1 MRLNSMLGELLVEK
15 GLLSEDELSRAL
27 TEQKE
32 TGEVLGQILIRLGV
46 VSERDLR
53 QILSEQL
60 GMPFLATE
68 DIQPRVDQRLKELI
82 PKELAIEHGILPLEI
97 KDNHLKIACSK
108 MPSVILLDDLRKMTG
123 YEIQTMLANESELKK
138 LLDMFYASSNLME
151 VVTSSEFSKA
161 TESYAQNRPENVKDL
176 DQTIQQADA
185 APVVKLVDMFLKRAL
200 DDRASDIHIEPI
212 HDRISIRYRVDGSL
226 YELPPPPR
234 ELHQALVS
242 RVKILSKLDI
252 AEKRLP
258 QDGSFSI
265 FYKGRKVDVR
275 VSTIPVVSGEKVV
288 MRILD
293 KRVELMNLKSLG
305 FDEKQLALFEEK
317 IQKPYGLIFVTGPTG
332 SGKSTTLYAGLN
344 RRISPKINILT
355 IEDPVEYQING
366 VNQVQ
371 VQSEIGLTFAAGL
384 RAFLRQ
390 DPDVILVGEVRDQET
405 AEICIRAALTGHL
418 VMSTLHTNDSASAVS
433 RLIDIGIK
441 PYLIAGS
448 LLMIVAQRLVRKLC
462 PECKKPDTIDAKMRA
477 DFGITSSVVYKANEK
492 GCKECRN
499 IGYWGRLAIYELLPI
514 DEEIRKVIAQG
525 GEVDAIRKIQKTK
538 EYQTLFQAGIKKVS
552 EGVTSLE
559 EVMSIAY
566 V

>member
-1 MRLNSMLGELLVEK
+1 MRLNSMLGELLIER

-27 TEQKE
+27 SEQKE
-32 TGEVLGQILIRLGV
+32 TGEVLGKVVVRLGFI
-46 VSERDLR
+46 SEKDLR
-53 QILSEQL
+53 KILTEQL
-60 GMPFLATE
+60 GVQFLATE
-68 DIQPRVDQRLKELI
+68 EIQPRLDQRLKELI
-82 PKELAIEHGILPLEI
+82 PKELALEHSILPLEI
-97 KDNHLKIACSK
+97 KDGHLKIACYRL
-108 MPSVILLDDLRKMTG
+108 PSVIVLDDLRKITG
-123 YEIQTMLANESELKK
+123 YEIQTMLAGEEDLKK
-138 LLDMFYASSNLME
+138 LLDLFYASTNLTE

-161 TESYAQNRPENVKDL
+161 TEAYAQNRPENVKDL

-234 ELHQALVS
+234 ELHSALVS

-305 FDEKQLALFEEK
+305 FDEKQRALFEEK

-448 LLMIVAQRLVRKLC
+448 LLMVVAQRLVRKLC
-462 PECKKPDTIDAKMRA
+462 PECKKPDNIDEKTRA
-477 DFGITSSVVYKANEK
+477 DFGITSPLIYKANDK

-499 IGYWGRLAIYELLPI
+499 IGYWGRMAIYELLPI
-514 DEEIRKVIAQG
+514 DEEMRKAISLG
-525 GEVDAIRKIQKTK
+525 GEVDALREIQKK
-538 EYQTLFQAGIKKVS
+538 KGYQTLFQSGIVKVN
-552 EGVTSLE
+552 EGTTSLE

>member
-1 MRLNSMLGELLVEK
+1 MRLNSMLGELLVK
-15 GLLSEDELSRAL
+15 RGLLSEDELGRAL
-27 TEQKE
+27 DEQKE
-32 TGEVLGQILIRLGV
+32 TSEVLGQVLVRLGFIA
-46 VSERDLR
+46 EKDLLKM
-53 QILSEQL
+53 LSEQL
-60 GMPFLATE
+60 GVPFIEA
-68 DIQPRVDQRLKELI
+68 DHIQPRLDQRLKELI
-82 PKELAIEHGILPLEI
+82 PKEIAIEHTVLPLEI
-97 KDNHLKIACSK
+97 VDNHLKLACSK
-108 MPSVILLDDLRKMTG
+108 VPGVIVLDDLRKITG
-123 YEIQTMLANESELKK
+123 YEIQIVLAPEADLKR
-138 LLDMFYASSNLME
+138 LLDLFYSSSNLME

-161 TESYAQNRPENVKDL
+161 TEAYSSGKVESMKDL

-185 APVVKLVDMFLKRAL
+185 APVVKLVDMLLKRAL
-200 DDRASDIHIEPI
+200 DDRASDIHVEPI

-234 ELHQALVS
+234 ELHSAIVS

-275 VSTIPVVSGEKVV
+275 VSTVPVVSGEKVV

-305 FDEKQLALFEEK
+305 FDEKQLALFEDK

-371 VQSEIGLTFAAGL
+371 VQSDIGLTFAAGL

-433 RLIDIGIK
+433 RLVDIGIK

-448 LLMIVAQRLVRKLC
+448 LQMIVAQRLVRKLC
-462 PECKKPDTIDAKMRA
+462 PDCKMPDTIAPQART
-477 DFGITSSVVYKANEK
+477 DFGITATNVYKANDK
-492 GCKECRN
+492 GCKSCRN

-514 DEEIRKVIAQG
+514 DDEMRKVIAAG
-525 GEVDAIRKIQKTK
+525 GDVDTLRDLQKK
-538 EYQTLFQAGIKKVS
+538 KGYSNLFQAGIKKVN
-552 EGVTSLE
+552 EGLTSLE

>member
-1 MRLNSMLGELLVEK
+1 MRLNILLGDLLKNK
-15 GLLSEDELSRAL
+15 GLLSDDELLRAL
-27 TEQKE
+27 EEQRDA
-32 TGEVLGQILIRLGV
+32 GEPLGQVVVRLGFV
-46 VSERDLR
+46 KEEDLR
-53 QILSEQL
+53 KVLSEQL
-60 GMPFLATE
+60 GMPFLGADE
-68 DIQPRVDQRLKELI
+68 IHPRLDQRLKEYI
-82 PKELAIEHGILPLEI
+82 PKELAFEHVILPLEL
-97 KDNHLKIACSK
+97 KDDQLKIACAK
-108 MPSVILLDDLRKMTG
+108 IPDIIVLGDLRKITG
-123 YEIQTMLANESELKK
+123 CEIVTVLAGKDDLIRIID
-138 LLDMFYASSNLME
+138 LFYSTTNLQE

-161 TESYAQNRPENVKDL
+161 TESYAEKKGEKLKDV
-176 DQTIQQADA
+176 DIQDADA
-185 APVVKLVDMFLKRAL
+185 APVIKLVDMLLKRAL

-212 HDRISIRYRVDGSL
+212 HDRISIRYRVDGTL
-226 YELPPPPR
+226 YELPTPPR
-234 ELHQALVS
+234 ELHMALVS
-242 RVKILSKLDI
+242 RIKILSKLDI

-265 FYKGRKVDVR
+265 NYKARKVDVR

-293 KRVELMNLKSLG
+293 KRVELMNIKSLG
-305 FDEKQLALFEEK
+305 FTPEQVAIFEEK

-332 SGKSTTLYAGLN
+332 SGKSTTLYAALN

-355 IEDPVEYQING
+355 IEDPVEYQVNG
-366 VNQVQ
+366 INQVQ

-418 VMSTLHTNDSASAVS
+418 VMSTLHTNDAATAVT
-433 RLIDIGIK
+433 RLVDIGIK
-441 PYLIAGS
+441 PYLVAGS

-462 PECKKPDTIDAKMRA
+462 PDCKHADTIDPKIKA
-477 DFGITSSVVYKANEK
+477 DFGITVPMVFKANEK
-492 GCKECRN
+492 GCKTCHN

-514 DEEIRKVIAQG
+514 DEDLRRAISK
-525 GEVDAIRKIQKTK
+525 GEDSDTLREMAKKK
-538 EYQTLFQAGIKKVS
+538 GYPTLFKSGIEKVN
-552 EGVTSLE
+552 EGLTSLE